1 MSNNPRISTLSFRT
15 RNCQIFALYIVPTNQ
30 DVPSHQII
38 SIYQLAHL
46 LQPPTDAY
54 YHTKLSSVSPGQ
66 NCTLLSCQSHMANF
80 LTGSYIEVL
89 YTDNT
94 VARFPNQIGC
104 LGIVEHAPIHPS
116 TWFTIKMMDGRSIKL
131 QTTAMKHVSKN
142 DSRHQ
147 MAQNILLLPVQK
159 QPTVVHA
166 TPTGKTTHSN
176 YDALIYCKITNNI
189 SSQRFEVPNIR
200 LRLNFIF
207 TDIPKEN
214 HRPRSNSNLGISH
227 FTKGISVIILRTDNV
242 LHRVP
247 HLVGVVGII
256 KEVPVHPITW
266 FKIEFPSGQIATFR
280 PSAFKLNDGKDEEV
294 HRPSKKPTAFSAT
307 FNQMYAKKTQPSKEK
322 DRSNEHDYAIGMQV
336 VIRSGELKGE
346 LGEVLKASNG
356 WIQVSTALGR
366 VAKRAHELE
375 YTGKTFEG
383 RDPLSPACKD
393 ERRFRPHSESKA
405 HKKPFMSFLQEGSP
419 QVERCHYFQ
428 RSFPDC
434 AQDSNF
440 VTGSKRTHHAG
451 KIIISS
457 HTRTDNCHLEM
468 PTNMFTNLF
477 CSLLD
482 SNADSLMDSMD
493 TSSVCPFPLLPLH
506 IRQVKRQKFQAF
518 IER

>member
-1 MSNNPRISTLSFRT
+1 
-15 RNCQIFALYIVPTNQ
+15 
-30 DVPSHQII
+30 
-38 SIYQLAHL
+38 
-46 LQPPTDAY
+46 
-54 YHTKLSSVSPGQ
+54 
-66 NCTLLSCQSHMANF
+66 MANF

-147 MAQNILLLPVQK
+147 MAQSILLLPVQK
-159 QPTVVHA
+159 QPTVIHA
-166 TPTGKTTHSN
+166 TPTGKAAYSN
-176 YDALIYCKITNNI
+176 NDLPSYCKTTNNI
-189 SSQRFEVPNIR
+189 SSQGLEAPNIHFR
-200 LRLNFIF
+200 PNFVS

-227 FTKGISVIILRTDNV
+227 FTKGVSVIILRTDNV

-247 HLVGVVGII
+247 HLVGVEGVI

-294 HRPSKKPTAFSAT
+294 HRPSKKPTAFSAS
-307 FNQMYAKKTQPSKEK
+307 FNQIYAKKTQPSKEK

-375 YTGKTFEG
+375 YTGQTFEG
-383 RDPLSPACKD
+383 RDPLSPAPKD
-393 ERRFRPHSESKA
+393 ERRFRPNSESKA
-405 HKKPFMSFLQEGSP
+405 QKKTFMSLLKEGSP
-419 QVERCHYFQ
+419 QAERCHYFQ
-428 RSFPDC
+428 KSFPDF
-434 AQDSNF
+434 AQNSSS
-440 VTGSKRTHHAG
+440 VTGSKRTHQDFSYTGNNYEFHSY
-451 KIIISS
+451 SS
-457 HTRTDNCHLEM
+457 
-468 PTNMFTNLF
+468 
-477 CSLLD
+477 
-482 SNADSLMDSMD
+482 
-493 TSSVCPFPLLPLH
+493 
-506 IRQVKRQKFQAF
+506 
-518 IER
+518 